1 MRRLENKTT
10 IITGGSGGIG
20 AATGRKFAEEGAN
33 VLLVDLDEEALRQA
47 VASAESDRV
56 SYFVANVAVAS
67 QAQAYVRAAVDRY
80 GGLDVMFANA
90 GIEGTLAPI
99 DQTSEEEFDR
109 VQAVNVKGVWL
120 AIKYAVPELVKRGGG
135 SIVVNS
141 SVAGLIGYPNLSP
154 YVASKHA
161 ALGLTRAAAV
171 ELAQSKIRVNA
182 IHPGPIANRMM
193 ESLEK
198 QLAPDAP
205 ETVKQGMESAVPLHR
220 YGTNEEIANLAAF
233 LASDDSSYCT
243 GASFVADGGYV
254 AR

>member
-1 MRRLENKTT
+1 MPKLENKTT

-20 AATGRKFAEEGAN
+20 AATGRKFAAEGAN
-33 VLLVDLDEEALRQA
+33 VLLVDLDEDALREA
-47 VASAESDRV
+47 VASIESDRV
-56 SYFVANVAVAS
+56 SYFVANVADAT
-67 QAQAYVRAAVDRY
+67 QARAYVTAAVERY
-80 GGLDVMFANA
+80 GGLDVVFANA
-90 GIEGTLAPI
+90 GIEGKIAPLVE
-99 DQTSEEEFDR
+99 TSEEDFDR

-120 AIKYAVPELVKRGGG
+120 SMKYAVPELVKRGGG
-135 SIVVNS
+135 SIIVNS

-171 ELAQSKIRVNA
+171 ELAASNIRVNA

-193 ESLEK
+193 ESLER

-233 LASDDSSYCT
+233 LASDESSYCT
-243 GASFVADGGYV
+243 GASFVADGGFV

>member
-20 AATGRKFAEEGAN
+20 AATGRKFAAEGAN
-33 VLLVDLDEEALRQA
+33 VLLVDLDENALREA

-56 SYFVANVAVAS
+56 SYCVANVADAS
-67 QAQAYVRAAVDRY
+67 QTEAYVRTAVERY
-80 GGLDVMFANA
+80 GGVDVMFANA
-90 GIEGTLAPI
+90 GIEGTIKPI
-99 DQTSEEEFDR
+99 AETSEADFDR
-109 VQAVNVKGVWL
+109 VIAVNVKGVWL
-120 AIKYAVPELVKRGGG
+120 SIKYAIPELVRRGGG
-135 SIVVNS
+135 SIIVCS
-141 SVAGLIGYPNLSP
+141 SVAGLIGYPNLAP

-171 ELAQSKIRVNA
+171 ELAASKIRVNA

-193 ESLEK
+193 DSLEK
-198 QLAPDAP
+198 QLSPDAP
-205 ETVKQGMESAVPLHR
+205 EAVRSGMEDSVPLHR
-220 YGTNEEIANLAAF
+220 YGTNEEIANLALF
-233 LASDDSSYCT
+233 LASDESSYST